1 MGHNSS
7 GLGNCPSFTLGVWP
21 LCSTEGACMCPI
33 PPENTFLY
41 LLILSAMLEVSLLL
55 LVMFQTFPAF

>member
-7 GLGNCPSFTLGVWP
+7 GLGNCPSFTLGIWS
-21 LCSTEGACMCPI
+21 LCSTEGTCVFPL
-33 PPENTFLY
+33 PPETAFLY
-41 LLILSAMLEVSLLL
+41 LLVLSAALL

>member
-1 MGHNSS
+1 
-7 GLGNCPSFTLGVWP
+7 
-21 LCSTEGACMCPI
+21 MCPI
-33 PPENTFLY
+33 PPENAFLY